1 MKLRGDGTLRNLN
14 PANPL
19 KEEVKK
25 EKKLVYYIDLD
36 GTLAYYERW
45 GENGEIGE
53 PVPLIKNW
61 IRFWLYKGI
70 EIVIFTARAY
80 KQENIDRVRSWLI
93 MNGLPV
99 DLRITNVKGIDCDLL
114 FDNNAREVI
123 NNTGQIVDRI
133 GDFDIRIL
141 EKWLKVSQI

>member
-1 MKLRGDGTLRNLN
+1 MKLKGDGTLRNTN

-19 KEEVKK
+19 KEEIKN

-45 GENGEIGE
+45 GEKGEIGE

-61 IRFWLYKGI
+61 IRYWLYKGI
-70 EIVIFTARAY
+70 EIVVFTARAY
-80 KQENIDRVRSWLI
+80 SQENIKRVRTWLI
-93 MNGLPV
+93 MNGLPA
-99 DLRITNVKGIDCDLL
+99 DLKITNIKGLDCDLL

-123 NNTGQIVDRI
+123 NNTGQIVDRT
-133 GDFDIRIL
+133 GEFNIRKL
-141 EKWLKVSQI
+141 EEWMKEPHI